1 MKKGPVRASK
11 FRHVFGKS
19 VKKEEQYEDLNPG
32 SSAPD
37 SNLCDANA
45 KYFALPWRGGGGP
58 FVIWPLAKTGRLPKV
73 CTCVRVCMYVCIY
86 ARMYVCVICRVVATR
101 VQKWRRRFSKV

>member
-73 CTCVRVCMYVCIY
+73 RCQLGAESQFTITVSRCHIIQVCSL
-86 ARMYVCVICRVVATR
+86 
-101 VQKWRRRFSKV
+101 FSKDLRF